1 MVAVTI
7 ELPSPAQLSK
17 LMKGRPVRIKH
28 LPAGSPR
35 KGMEIDLAE
44 GSLKKLMRSFSKGSG
59 MIHSM
64 PVHTMPYPVRGHPL
78 MGKGAAFPHLVKHT
92 TGEGV
97 DTQAAHGRGFF
108 ESLSKG
114 EPYVLSNGVAPM
126 SLQAI
131 SEGRPF
137 GEYLPGVHGKGVK
150 SGKISRSKKFHIWT
164 KNLGGVYQSVA
175 DAVKPVAKPILEA
188 LTKAAVSKITPQA
201 SYEKK
206 ALDKLDPAKGLVTF
220 FRGLFGK
227 GLASSAEKLARA
239 QFEKMLIRSLAGRSA
254 GRSSLVGKA
263 TAPPRA
269 GRAREDARVAFEA
282 LEPETYAVPER
293 MENHY
298 VEEGGVPLDYK
309 YFGAGAKRSRKSHAD
324 KALESRITD
333 SLGGRPAKGS
343 PEMKARMAA
352 LRARKKGGA
361 GVRPSPLHA
370 GAMYPA
376 GY

>member
-7 ELPSPAQLSK
+7 ELPSPAQLRK
-17 LMKGRPVRIKH
+17 LITGRPVRIKH
-28 LPAGSPR
+28 LPAGSSK
-35 KGMEIDLAE
+35 KGMEVDLAD
-44 GSLKKLMRSFSKGSG
+44 GVLKKLMRSFAKGSG

-78 MGKGAAFPHLVKHT
+78 MGKGAAGGALVGGAHAFPHLVKHS
-92 TGEGV
+92 TGE
-97 DTQAAHGRGFF
+97 GFF

-126 SLQAI
+126 SIQAI

-150 SGKISRSKKFHIWT
+150 SGKISRSKKFKIWT
-164 KNLGGVYQSVA
+164 KNLGGMYQSVA

-201 SYEKK
+201 SYEK
-206 ALDKLDPAKGLVTF
+206 AAVDKLDPVKGLVTF

-239 QFEKMLIRSLAGRSA
+239 QFEKMLIRSLAGRRTGRSPPRVKA

-263 TAPPRA
+263 NAAPRDDRVQEA
-269 GRAREDARVAFEA
+269 ARVAFEA
-282 LEPETYAVPER
+282 MEPDYAVPER
-293 MENHY
+293 MASTY

-309 YFGAGAKRSRKSHAD
+309 YFGAGAKKPKKTKAD
-324 KALESRITD
+324 KALEKRITE

-343 PEMKARMAA
+343 QAMKDKMAA
-352 LRARKKGGA
+352 LRAMRKG
-361 GVRPSPLHA
+361 

>member
-7 ELPSPAQLSK
+7 ELPSPAQLRK
-17 LMKGRPVRIKH
+17 LITGRPVRIKH
-28 LPAGSPR
+28 LPAGSAK
-35 KGMEIDLAE
+35 KGMEVDLAD
-44 GSLKKLMRSFSKGSG
+44 GVLKKLMRSFAKGSG

-92 TGEGV
+92 TGEG
-97 DTQAAHGRGFF
+97 FF

-126 SLQAI
+126 SIQAI

-150 SGKISRSKKFHIWT
+150 SGKISRSKKFKIWT
-164 KNLGGVYQSVA
+164 KNLGGMYQSVA

-201 SYEKK
+201 SYEK
-206 ALDKLDPAKGLVTF
+206 AAVDKLDPVKGLVTF

-239 QFEKMLIRSLAGRSA
+239 QFEKMLIRSLRS
-254 GRSSLVGKA
+254 R
-263 TAPPRA
+263 APPRA
-269 GRAREDARVAFEA
+269 GRAQEEARVAFEA

-293 MENHY
+293 MASTY
-298 VEEGGVPLDYK
+298 IEEGGVPLDYK
-309 YFGAGAKRSRKSHAD
+309 YFGAGAKKPKKSKAD
-324 KALESRITD
+324 KALETRITE

-343 PEMKARMAA
+343 QAMRDKMAA

-361 GVRPSPLHA
+361 
-370 GAMYPA
+370 MYPA